1 MNETKH
7 KNNHLVITHQPFLLH
22 YFNFFSKHMASDS
35 VSRALI
41 RIKEKFK
48 LSYLPPFLL
57 SCDGFEIPFL
67 RVIRGF
73 LSADYSLEGKYR

>member
-1 MNETKH
+1 
-7 KNNHLVITHQPFLLH
+7 
-22 YFNFFSKHMASDS
+22 MASDS

-41 RIKEKFK
+41 RMKEKFK